1 MQTCCRPRGDNA
13 GTGFRMIFADEVH
26 LMPSMAV
33 GSSADLQV
41 VYHFPI
47 RWASDAARLVSESA

>member
-1 MQTCCRPRGDNA
+1 
-13 GTGFRMIFADEVH
+13 MIFADEVH

-47 RWASDAARLVSESA
+47 RLASDAARLVSESA